1 VSAEEQLAGHTAALL
16 ALGIVSLLV
25 VATNPYALIFILPS
39 LHAWIWLPQ
48 LREAPGLAR
57 AGVLLVGLAGPAL
70 LLGSFA
76 TRFDLGLDAPWYVA
90 ELAAVGYVPLA
101 PVLIVCCWV
110 AVGAQLTTL
119 VGGRYAPYPTVSERP
134 PVGPLQAIFGQLA
147 GAARTRQRG
156 WADRRATG
164 G

>member
-1 VSAEEQLAGHTAALL
+1 V
-16 ALGIVSLLV
+16 
-25 VATNPYALIFILPS
+25 F
-39 LHAWIWLPQ
+39 
-48 LREAPGLAR
+48 
-57 AGVLLVGLAGPAL
+57 LVGLAGPAL

-76 TRFDLGLDAPWYVA
+76 FRFDLGLDAPWYVA

-110 AVGAQLTTL
+110 AVGAQLTAL
-119 VGGRYAPYPTVSERP
+119 VGGRYTPYPAAAERP
-134 PVGPLQAIFGQLA
+134 PVGPLHAIFGRVA
-147 GAARTRQRG
+147 GAARTRRRD